1 MQLTLKKVVM
11 TTRVYNFGA
20 GPAMLP
26 ESILREA
33 QEEFLDWKNLG
44 ISVLEAGHRSPEFM
58 ALLSHAEQT
67 LRELLTIPQN
77 YQILFLGGAAR
88 TQFAMIPMNLLH
100 PEEHAGYL
108 VTGVWSHIAFS
119 EAEYLKKAYC
129 IASSEQDSYKSIP
142 ELKNWEI
149 KENTVYVYYTANE
162 TVNGIQFPYI
172 PQITGIP
179 LVADMTSS
187 LLSEPVDVSKFGLI
201 FAGAQKN
208 IANAGLTIVIIRND
222 LLERTPN
229 PHVPTM
235 LHYKTQVEHHS
246 LYATPPV
253 FNCYLADKMF
263 QWIKTQG
270 GIDKIYQLN
279 CQKAAKLYQY
289 LDSSEFYITDVA
301 QEARSRL
308 NVCFSL
314 KNAQLENEFLRLA
327 QLRGL
332 YALKGHRLVGG
343 VRASLYNAMP
353 MAGIDALIEF
363 MSEFAKENSR

>member
-1 MQLTLKKVVM
+1 M

-26 ESILREA
+26 ECILREA

-44 ISVLEAGHRSPEFM
+44 ISVLEIGHRSSEFM
-58 ALLSHAEQT
+58 ALLNHAEQT
-67 LRELLTIPQN
+67 LRELLTIPKN

-100 PEEHAGYL
+100 PNEQAGYII
-108 VTGVWSHIAFS
+108 TGIWSHIAFS
-119 EAEYLKKAYC
+119 EAQYLKKAYC
-129 IASSEQDSYKSIP
+129 IASSEKNSYKNIP
-142 ELKNWEI
+142 SAKDWEI
-149 KENTVYVYYTANE
+149 NENTAYVYYTANE
-162 TVNGIQFPYI
+162 TVNGVQFPYV
-172 PQITGIP
+172 PPITEIP

-187 LLSEPVDVSKFGLI
+187 LLSEPLDVSKFGLI

-208 IANAGLTIVIIRND
+208 IANAGLTIVIIRDD
-222 LLERTPN
+222 LLERAPN
-229 PHVPTM
+229 PPVPTM
-235 LHYKTQVEHHS
+235 LHYKTQAEHHS

-263 QWIKTQG
+263 RWIKAQG
-270 GIDKIYQLN
+270 GVDEMYRLN
-279 CQKAAKLYQY
+279 CQKATKLYQY
-289 LDSSEFYITDVA
+289 LDSSEFYSTDIDND
-301 QEARSRL
+301 ARSIV

-314 KNAQLENEFLRLA
+314 KNTRLENEFLRLA

-343 VRASLYNAMP
+343 IRASLYNAMP
-353 MAGIDALIEF
+353 MAGVDALIEF
-363 MSEFAKENSR
+363 MSEFAKENSL